1 VAPPAGKAFS
11 AGPRK
16 KDSRRSDIEL
26 RTLLAG
32 PVVRRVDART
42 ALIWVATSEEVGVG
56 AEVFRLDPGTGVAG
70 PLVGRGRGEVVRL
83 GARLFVHLIE
93 ATPFERG
100 FPVDTLLG
108 YDLVLE
114 GEGEGAPHRL
124 ADLGLLAGPE
134 RLVYGNLPLPSFFI
148 RERDPTLNVVHG
160 SCRLLHGAGEDALIS
175 VDEILSRT
183 AHDLGRRPCAL
194 FLTGDQIYADDV
206 AGPLIG
212 HLRELADELM
222 GAGDSTSVP
231 GTPSL
236 DQVPVGGRKN
246 IALERAKFTS
256 DKAGNHLMSF
266 GEFAAMYVTAWNRQN
281 WPAAF
286 PDPDTTL
293 EDGQRMAP
301 AALRARQ
308 KYRRE
313 VRDLERARA
322 ALGAVRRVLANTAC
336 YMTFDDHDVTDDWNL
351 TGRWRENVKASPT
364 GRRIVANALA
374 AYWAF
379 QGWGNAP
386 AAYPDSWTQVV
397 SDHLRG
403 SGSAHDY
410 ETMLWSFDG
419 WSFVAPTVPPTL
431 VLDTRTQRAFD
442 AGEGAARLVGPDERA
457 RLRDLVNDCG
467 HDPASPLTVVSPV
480 PVCGLELQERR
491 QKFLVKQVGPYEIDF
506 EAWQSNLQGFV
517 DLMCFLVEELGLEK
531 CLFLSGDVHYGL
543 NLRFIFS
550 IGERRIA
557 ITQLVSSGFKHSGIV
572 SKSALNAL
580 GSLVRARH
588 ERVGWKRPPPVQDG
602 RSWRRRVMM
611 RAVNTDDWA
620 EDAPV
625 FLSPGRARQ
634 LKADRPPDFRE
645 LRLYVRSSG
654 PGRSILVGE
663 NNAGLVRV
671 TGDDVEHLLLSR
683 SRNGTQMR
691 AATIRYGVD
700 DDEVQ
705 PFFSGEER

>member
-1 VAPPAGKAFS
+1 
-11 AGPRK
+11 
-16 KDSRRSDIEL
+16 
-26 RTLLAG
+26 
-32 PVVRRVDART
+32 
-42 ALIWVATSEEVGVG
+42 
-56 AEVFRLDPGTGVAG
+56 
-70 PLVGRGRGEVVRL
+70 
-83 GARLFVHLIE
+83 
-93 ATPFERG
+93 
-100 FPVDTLLG
+100 
-108 YDLVLE
+108 
-114 GEGEGAPHRL
+114 
-124 ADLGLLAGPE
+124 
-134 RLVYGNLPLPSFFI
+134 
-148 RERDPTLNVVHG
+148 
-160 SCRLLHGAGEDALIS
+160 
-175 VDEILSRT
+175 
-183 AHDLGRRPCAL
+183 
-194 FLTGDQIYADDV
+194 
-206 AGPLIG
+206 
-212 HLRELADELM
+212 
-222 GAGDSTSVP
+222 
-231 GTPSL
+231 
-236 DQVPVGGRKN
+236 
-246 IALERAKFTS
+246 
-256 DKAGNHLMSF
+256 
-266 GEFAAMYVTAWNRQN
+266 MYVTAWNRQN

-293 EDGQRMAP
+293 EDGQGMAP

-322 ALGAVRRVLANTAC
+322 ALGAVRRVLANAAC

-364 GRRIVANALA
+364 GRRIVANALS

-442 AGEGAARLVGPDERA
+442 AAEGAARLVGPDGRA

-645 LRLYVRSSG
+645 LRLYVKASG

-705 PFFSGEER
+705 SFFSGEER

>member
-1 VAPPAGKAFS
+1 
-11 AGPRK
+11 
-16 KDSRRSDIEL
+16 
-26 RTLLAG
+26 
-32 PVVRRVDART
+32 VRRVEVHA

-56 AEVFRLDPGTGVAG
+56 AEIFRLDPGTGVAG
-70 PLVGRGRGEVVRL
+70 PLVGRGRGEMVRL
-83 GARLFVHLIE
+83 GPRLFVHLIE
-93 ATPFERG
+93 AVPFDAG
-100 FPVDTLLG
+100 FPGDTLLG
-108 YDLVLE
+108 YDLILDGDDGGRAE
-114 GEGEGAPHRL
+114 RL

-134 RLVYGNLPLPSFFI
+134 RLVYGNLPLPSFFR
-148 RERDPTLNVVHG
+148 RERDPALNVVHG
-160 SCRLLHGAGEDALIS
+160 SCRLLHGAGEDAMIS
-175 VDEILSRT
+175 VDEVISRT
-183 AHDLGRRPCAL
+183 AHDVGRRPSAL

-206 AGPLIG
+206 AGPMIG
-212 HLRELADELM
+212 HLRELANALM

-231 GTPSL
+231 GAPSL
-236 DQVPVGGRKN
+236 DLLPVGGRKDV
-246 IALERAKFTS
+246 ALEGARFTS

-266 GEFAAMYVTAWNRQN
+266 GEFAAMYLTAWNRQN

-286 PDPDTTL
+286 RGQDSAL
-293 EDGQRMAP
+293 EDGRRMAP
-301 AALRARQ
+301 AAMRARH

-336 YMTFDDHDVTDDWNL
+336 YMTFDDHDVTDDWNI
-351 TGRWRENVKASPT
+351 TGRWQENVKASPT

-386 AAYPDSWTQVV
+386 AAFPESWARVV

-410 ETMLWSFDG
+410 ETMLWSFDA

-442 AGEGAARLVGPDERA
+442 APEGAARLVGPEERA
-457 RLRDLVNDCG
+457 RLRELANNCG
-467 HDPASPLTVVSPV
+467 RDPAGPLMVVSPV

-491 QKFLVKQVGPYEIDF
+491 QKFLVKQLGPYEIDF

-517 DLMCFLVEELGLEK
+517 DLMCFLVEDLGLEQ

-543 NLRFIFS
+543 NLRFVFS
-550 IGERRIA
+550 VGRRRIA
-557 ITQLVSSGFKHSGIV
+557 ITQLVSSGFKHSGIA

-580 GSLVRARH
+580 GSLIRARH
-588 ERVGWKRPPPVQDG
+588 ERVGWKRPPPGQDG

-620 EDAPV
+620 DDAPV

-645 LRLYVRSSG
+645 LRLYVKPSG

-663 NNAGLVRV
+663 NNAGLVCV
-671 TGDDVEHLLLSR
+671 TGDEVKHLLLSR

-691 AATIRYGVD
+691 TATIRFGVD
-700 DDEVQ
+700 DDEVE
-705 PFFSGEER
+705 PFFSGEKR

>member
-1 VAPPAGKAFS
+1 
-11 AGPRK
+11 
-16 KDSRRSDIEL
+16 
-26 RTLLAG
+26 
-32 PVVRRVDART
+32 VRRVESRA
-42 ALIWVATSEEVGVG
+42 ALIWVATSEEVRVG
-56 AEVFRLDPGTGVAG
+56 AEVFRIDPGSGVVG
-70 PLVGRGRGEVVRL
+70 PLVGQGRGELVRL
-83 GARLFVHLIE
+83 GPRLFVHLIE
-93 ATPFERG
+93 ATPFEAG

-114 GEGEGAPHRL
+114 AEEGGAAERL

-160 SCRLLHGAGEDALIS
+160 SCRLLHGAGEDAMIS
-175 VDEILSRT
+175 VDEVLSRS
-183 AHDLGRRPCAL
+183 AHDLGRRPSAL

-206 AGPLIG
+206 AGPMIG
-212 HLRELADELM
+212 HLRELADTLM

-231 GTPSL
+231 GAPSL
-236 DQVPVGGRKN
+236 DLVPVGGREDV
-246 IALERAKFTS
+246 AREGARFTS

-266 GEFAAMYVTAWNRQN
+266 GEFAAMYLTAWNRQN
-281 WPAAF
+281 WPPSFRDEDSA
-286 PDPDTTL
+286 L
-293 EDGQRMAP
+293 EDRRRMSP
-301 AALRARQ
+301 AAMRARQ
-308 KYRRE
+308 KHRRE
-313 VRDLERARA
+313 VRDLERARV

-386 AAYPDSWTQVV
+386 SAYPDSWAGVV

-419 WSFVAPTVPPTL
+419 WSFVAPTVPPTV

-442 AGEGAARLVGPDERA
+442 APEGAARLVGPNERA
-457 RLRDLVNDCG
+457 RLRDLVNNCAR
-467 HDPASPLTVVSPV
+467 DPAGPLTVVSPV

-517 DLMCFLVEELGLEK
+517 DLMCFLVEDLGLEK

-543 NLRFIFS
+543 NLRFVFG
-550 IGERRIA
+550 IGQRRIA
-557 ITQLVSSGFKHSGIV
+557 ITQLVSSGFKHSGIA

-620 EDAPV
+620 DDAPV

-645 LRLYVRSSG
+645 LRLYIKPSG

-671 TGDDVEHLLLSR
+671 TGDEVEHLLLSR

-691 AATIRYGVD
+691 TATIRFGVD
-700 DDEVQ
+700 DDEIE
-705 PFFSGEER
+705 PFFSGEGP